1 MIKFIKEIFS
11 SENLKKAT
19 IYSLLSNPNIS
30 SAQLKTLANEVRN
43 MEIKAVN
50 NSNNKSN
57 NRKAA

>member
-11 SENLKKAT
+11 SENLEKAA
-19 IYSLLSNPNIS
+19 IYGLLSNPNIS
-30 SAQLKTLANEVRN
+30 SAQLKMLANEVRN
-43 MEIKAVN
+43 MEIKAVS